1 MKKNVASQIVGVEM
15 ITASDGS
22 AFTGAVTVYVTGDGG
37 TQAVGSVGS
46 GACTHEG
53 NGFHTYAPAQAETN
67 YDHVAFTF
75 TGSGAIPVTI
85 QIYTTFPQT
94 GDSYTRLGSPVG
106 ASVSADIAVVDG
118 NVDLILVDTG
128 TTLETHLTDIKGGTF
143 SGSTD
148 SLEAIRNRG
157 DAAWITGGTPPTVA
171 AIRAEIDS
179 NSTQLA
185 AIVADTSELQTD
197 WVNGGRLDLLLDGV
211 KAVTDNLP
219 NSGTLSSI
227 ATASALTTVDTVVDA
242 IKAKTDSLTFTDA
255 GKVDATL
262 QAAADI
268 KAAVANKVADH
279 TLRRS
284 STNALASSDGDTK
297 TLRSLAGAVAKQV
310 NKIAISG
317 STLTVYEADDS
328 TSLGT
333 QTVTTSASAD
343 PVTGLDT
350 N

>member
-1 MKKNVASQIVGVEM
+1 MKKNVSGQVVGVEM

-53 NGFHTYAPAQAETN
+53 NGFHTYAPSQAETN
-67 YDHVAFTF
+67 YDHIAFTF
-75 TGSGAIPVTI
+75 TGSGAIPVTV

-94 GDSYTRLGSPVG
+94 GDSYVRIGAPAG
-106 ASVSADIAVVDG
+106 ASVSADIATVDS
-118 NVDLILVDTG
+118 NVDTILIDTG
-128 TTLETHLTDIKGGTF
+128 
-143 SGSTD
+143 
-148 SLEAIRNRG
+148 
-157 DAAWITGGTPPTVA
+157 
-171 AIRAEIDS
+171 
-179 NSTQLA
+179 
-185 AIVADTSELQTD
+185 ELQAD
-197 WVNGGRLDLLLDGV
+197 WTNGGRLDLIIDAIVADTNELQTDLANGGRVDLLIDGI
-211 KAVTDNLP
+211 KAVTDVIP
-219 NSGTLSSI
+219 DSGAMTSI
-227 ATASALTTVDTVVDA
+227 ATASALATVDTVVDA
-242 IKAKTDSLTFTDA
+242 IKVKTDSLTFTDS